1 MSQQR
6 FAAVIF
12 DMDGVLVD
20 GEPLHF
26 RAVNRLL
33 AEEGRSL
40 SLDEYKPFMGT
51 KAGWRQMVETLGLSL
66 SPDEYRDRYNAII
79 LEEYRTNAVLL
90 PGALELVQQLRE
102 VDMPVALASSSAR
115 EWVQACLERVGLAD
129 AFDVVVTGSDVHRGK
144 PDPEIFLLAAE
155 RLGVSPSGCLVLED
169 APAGIEA
176 ARRAGMTVWAVLTPY
191 TEGLDLGEPD
201 RVLRSL
207 RDVHLADIVGVAA

>member
-1 MSQQR
+1 MNGRR
-6 FAAVIF
+6 FAAVVF

-33 AEEGRSL
+33 EPEGRSL
-40 SLDEYKPFMGT
+40 SLEQYKPFMGT
-51 KAGWRQMVETLGLSL
+51 KAGWRQMVEMLGLAM
-66 SPDEYRDRYNAII
+66 SPEEYRERYNALI
-79 LEEYRTNAVLL
+79 LEEYRQHSEPL
-90 PGALELVQQLRE
+90 PGAVELVRQLRAL
-102 VDMPVALASSSAR
+102 DLPVALASSSAA
-115 EWVQACLERVGLAD
+115 EWVDACLERVGLRD
-129 AFDVVVTGSDVHRGK
+129 AFDVVVTGSDVRRGK
-144 PDPEIFLLAAE
+144 PDPEIYLLTAE
-155 RLGVSPSGCLVLED
+155 RLGVEPQACLAFED

-207 RDVHLADIVGVAA
+207 REVHLADIVGVAA

>member
-1 MSQQR
+1 MTDRR
-6 FAAVIF
+6 FAAVVF

-33 AEEGRSL
+33 AAEGRSL
-40 SLDEYKPFMGT
+40 SLEEYKPFMGT

-66 SPDEYRDRYNAII
+66 SPDEYRDRYNALI
-79 LEEYRTNAVLL
+79 LEEYRQNAQPL
-90 PGALELVQQLRE
+90 PGAIELVRQLRA
-102 VDMPVALASSSAR
+102 VDMPVALASSSAA
-115 EWVQACLERVGLAD
+115 EWVEACLERVGLVD
-129 AFDVVVTGSDVHRGK
+129 AFDVIVTGSEVHRGK
-144 PDPEIFLLAAE
+144 PDPEIYLLAAE
-155 RLGVSPSGCLVLED
+155 RLGILPTACLALED

-191 TEGLDLGEPD
+191 TEGLDLGAPD

>member
-1 MSQQR
+1 MTDRR

-33 AEEGRSL
+33 AAEGKSITL
-40 SLDEYKPFMGT
+40 EQYKPFMGT
-51 KAGWRQMVETLGLSL
+51 KAGWRQMVEALGLSL
-66 SPDEYRDRYNAII
+66 TPEEYRDRYNALI
-79 LEEYRTNAVLL
+79 LEEYRQHAEPM
-90 PGALELVQQLRE
+90 PGAVELVRQLKAIDE
-102 VDMPVALASSSAR
+102 PIALASSSAA
-115 EWVQACLERVGLAD
+115 EWVEACLERIGLAE

-144 PDPEIFLLAAE
+144 PDPEIYLLAAE
-155 RLGVSPSGCLVLED
+155 RLRVPPAACLALED

-176 ARRAGMTVWAVLTPY
+176 ARRAGMTVWAIRTPY
-191 TEGLDLGEPD
+191 TEGLDLGAPD

>member
-1 MSQQR
+1 MNGRR
-6 FAAVIF
+6 FAAVVF

-33 AEEGRSL
+33 EPEGRSL
-40 SLDEYKPFMGT
+40 SLEQYKPFMGT
-51 KAGWRQMVETLGLSL
+51 KAGWRQMVEMLGLAM
-66 SPDEYRDRYNAII
+66 SPEEYRERYNALI
-79 LEEYRTNAVLL
+79 LEEYRQHSEPL
-90 PGALELVQQLRE
+90 PGAVELVRQLRALD
-102 VDMPVALASSSAR
+102 VPVALASSSAA
-115 EWVQACLERVGLAD
+115 EWVDACLERVGLRD
-129 AFDVVVTGSDVHRGK
+129 AFDVVVTGSDVRRGK
-144 PDPEIFLLAAE
+144 PDPEIYLLTAE
-155 RLGVSPSGCLVLED
+155 RLGVEPQACLAFED

-207 RDVHLADIVGVAA
+207 REVHLADIVGVAA

>member
-1 MSQQR
+1 MNGRR
-6 FAAVIF
+6 FAAVVF

-33 AEEGRSL
+33 EPEGRSL
-40 SLDEYKPFMGT
+40 SLEQYKPFMGT
-51 KAGWRQMVETLGLSL
+51 KAGWRQMVEMLGLAM
-66 SPDEYRDRYNAII
+66 SPEEYRERYNALI
-79 LEEYRTNAVLL
+79 LEEYRQHSEPL
-90 PGALELVQQLRE
+90 PGAVELVCQLRALD
-102 VDMPVALASSSAR
+102 VPVALASSSAA
-115 EWVQACLERVGLAD
+115 EWVDACLERVGLRD
-129 AFDVVVTGSDVHRGK
+129 AFDVVVTGSDVRRGK
-144 PDPEIFLLAAE
+144 PDPEIYLLTAE
-155 RLGVSPSGCLVLED
+155 RLGVEPQACLAFED

-207 RDVHLADIVGVAA
+207 REVHLADIVGVAA